1 MSFNSPEMEDKL
13 ALRKARDVIK
23 VATVV
28 QPPFMQWNEAEGI
41 NITHQELFGADQC
54 FRDL

>member
-1 MSFNSPEMEDKL
+1 MPSSMSFNSPEMEDKL

-41 NITHQELFGADQC
+41 NITQ
-54 FRDL
+54 